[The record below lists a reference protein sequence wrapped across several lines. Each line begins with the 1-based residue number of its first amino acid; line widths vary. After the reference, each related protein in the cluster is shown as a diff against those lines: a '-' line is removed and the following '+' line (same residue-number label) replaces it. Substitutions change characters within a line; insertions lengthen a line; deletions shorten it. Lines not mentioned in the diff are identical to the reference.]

1 MTTAKADAPVRKAA
15 PPRRGNLLLAVL
27 AIIQIGLLVW
37 VVMTVASPRTA
48 PPGPLLTAD
57 LSDVTGVTI
66 TDTDGSSLALSKVDG
81 DWVLPDADD
90 YPADGTRVQTLLD
103 KLSGLQRNGLV
114 ATNASSYARLKVAD
128 DTFVRKVAL
137 DFGKGDTKTIL
148 IGSSPNYGST
158 HVRLDGDPGVYL
170 ERDLRDT
177 DARADA
183 NAWIVQTATNIDTD
197 DVTDLE
203 LRNANGTFAF
213 HKEGADWVMDGLAA
227 GEALSPNN
235 VTLMVNRLSSLRV
248 HAPVGKEIKPEYGFD
263 DPAAVITL
271 TSQAPA
277 PAATGADGDAT
288 DGDAAATAT
297 DTSANDASAND
308 ATTSAND
315 ASASTNDDA
324 TTTATDAS
332 AADAS
337 ANATATAE
345 PAAPPVVTTFT
356 VGAKDADGNRY
367 VQVSGSDYVL
377 SVSTANLDRPAEKAR
392 ADFLVK
398 PDSDDASN

>member
-1 MTTAKADAPVRKAA
+1 MTTAKAEAPVRKVA

-27 AIIQIGLLVW
+27 AVIQVGLLVW
-37 VVMTVASPRTA
+37 VMTTVASPRTA

-197 DVTDLE
+197 DVTELE
-203 LRNANGTFAF
+203 LRNANGTFEF

-227 GEALSPNN
+227 GETLSPNN

-248 HAPVGKEIKPEYGFD
+248 HAPVGKEVKPEYGFD

-271 TSQAPA
+271 TSRAPA
-277 PAATGADGDAT
+277 PSATGADGDAA
-288 DGDAAATAT
+288 GTAT
-297 DTSANDASAND
+297 DASEADASA
-308 ATTSAND
+308 TD

-324 TTTATDAS
+324 TAKATDAS